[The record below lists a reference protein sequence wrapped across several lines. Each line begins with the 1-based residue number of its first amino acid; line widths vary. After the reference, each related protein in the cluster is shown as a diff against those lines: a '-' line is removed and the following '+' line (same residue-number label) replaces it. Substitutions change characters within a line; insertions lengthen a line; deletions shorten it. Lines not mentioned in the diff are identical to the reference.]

1 MAELAIPAVAL
12 GALYICS
19 NKDKKQTS
27 SKKESFSNLNQD
39 LTAYPSM
46 KPLNPPMNFPK
57 LAPINPVANVKAYP
71 RAYP

>member
-19 NKDKKQTS
+19 NKDKKETS

-39 LTAYPSM
+39 LTAY
-46 KPLNPPMNFPK
+46 
-57 LAPINPVANVKAYP
+57 LA
-71 RAYP
+71 